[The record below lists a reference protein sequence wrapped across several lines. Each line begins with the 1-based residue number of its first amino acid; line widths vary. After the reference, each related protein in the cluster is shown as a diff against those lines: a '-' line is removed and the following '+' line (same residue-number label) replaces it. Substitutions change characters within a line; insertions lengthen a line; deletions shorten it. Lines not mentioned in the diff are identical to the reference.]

1 MSASSAN
8 LSIAPGVRV
17 TRRTASFPCVAL
29 PTRPG
34 EPPIEVN
41 LVSRLSHGLGTQLF
55 HDMLNR
61 QRQHSRF
68 VDELDEP
75 SAKLG
80 GSDFAKGDPTALYS
94 FSVGKGGHPFHRHAG
109 HRVFTAISGSSGAQL
124 RFSSATAEQLD
135 KNPSSFIRAL
145 RHVNIPPDCLF
156 TVRFSGETWHQFAP
170 LHPGSGHPA
179 FFALSIHTNELGGQ
193 LSDEL
198 RQKVL
203 DDSAD
208 IPSLTQLLPGPVA
221 ELLKQSSAELLQV
234 PTTALSLND
243 RPGGWLETLCVGYR
257 SLSGHVRGWLARTF
271 ARPGFVS
278 EVRPARVQAHHELP
292 ADSLLQRELTDR
304 TVHHQDRFTMTVAPA
319 EPLGVKADAAHLLAD
334 LLGSFLNNR
343 HTGVTR
349 VMAFRNV
356 MVRPFKLRTSPLAC
370 PVSSLLCETSPHV
383 YAGRY
388 PVHAHHVSEDGCTA
402 QAILGADDKH
412 LVFRSCV
419 EVRCLA
425 DGRVA
430 FSLST
435 RVACRNLFGRVY
447 MALIASTHRRYIAP
461 RLLQVAVDSL
471 PMFGISGRG

>member
-1 MSASSAN
+1 MSAYSPD
-8 LSIAPGVRV
+8 LTIAPGVRI
-17 TRRTASFPCVAL
+17 TRRTATFPSVAL

-34 EPPIEVN
+34 QPSIEVN
-41 LVSRLSHGLGTQLF
+41 LVSRLSHGLGSQLF
-55 HDMLNR
+55 HDLLNR

-80 GSDFAKGDPTALYS
+80 GSDFSKGDPTALYS
-94 FSVGKGGHPFHRHAG
+94 FSVGNGGHPFHRHAG

-135 KNPSSFIRAL
+135 KDPSSFVRAL
-145 RHVNIPPDCLF
+145 RHVNVPPGCLF

-203 DDSAD
+203 EDSAD
-208 IPSLTQLLPGPVA
+208 IPSLTQLLPDPVA
-221 ELLKQSSAELLQV
+221 ELLNRSSADLLRV
-234 PTTALSLND
+234 PTTDLSLND
-243 RPGGWLETLCVGYR
+243 RPSGLLESLCLRYR

-271 ARPGFVS
+271 TRPGFVS
-278 EVRPARVQAHHELP
+278 EVSPARVQAHHELHV
-292 ADSLLQRELTDR
+292 DSLLQRELTDR
-304 TVHHQDRFTMTVAPA
+304 TVHHQDRFTMTVSPA
-319 EPLGVKADAAHLLAD
+319 EVGGVKADAGHLLAD
-334 LLGSFLNNR
+334 LLGSFLSNR
-343 HTGVTR
+343 HNGVTR
-349 VMAFRNV
+349 VMAFRNLL
-356 MVRPFKLRTSPLAC
+356 VRPFKLRTSPLAC
-370 PVSSLLCETSPHV
+370 PVSSLLSEDSPHV

-388 PVHAHHVSEDGCTA
+388 PVYSHHVSADRCTA

-425 DGRVA
+425 DGSVA

-435 RVACRNLFGRVY
+435 RVACRNLFGLVY
-447 MALIASTHRRYIAP
+447 MALIAATHRRYIAP
-461 RLLQVAVDSL
+461 RLLEVAVDSL
-471 PMFGISGRG
+471 PKAAH